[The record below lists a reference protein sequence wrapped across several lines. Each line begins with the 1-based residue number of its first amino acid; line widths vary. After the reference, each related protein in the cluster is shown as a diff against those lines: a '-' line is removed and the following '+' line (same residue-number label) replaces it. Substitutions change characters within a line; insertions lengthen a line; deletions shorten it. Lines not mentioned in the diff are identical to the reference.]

1 MVICWGGLALLG
13 FISKMICRLG
23 LAAARR
29 APLRALRALPAGRA
43 WRAPAVATTTLLL
56 GAPCLQLAHCSTGEE
71 VVTTRTGLR
80 YVDRVIGEGDAPER
94 GATVRVHYVG
104 TLEDGTQFDSS
115 VDRGQPIEF
124 VLGKGMVIRGW
135 RVRIA
140 RARARAGA
148 RGRAPARRGAHARPF
163 HAARTR
169 RDEGIASMRV
179 GGKRSLVIPPS
190 LGYGPR
196 GVGPIPG
203 NATLHFEV
211 ELVGIGDSGI
221 LGQLRRLFGG

>member
-1 MVICWGGLALLG
+1 MG
-13 FISKMICRLG
+13 FISKISKMICRLG

-115 VDRGQPIEF
+115 LDRGQPIEF
-124 VLGKGMVIRGW
+124 ELGKGNVIKGW
-135 RVRIA
+135 
-140 RARARAGA
+140 
-148 RGRAPARRGAHARPF
+148 
-163 HAARTR
+163 
-169 RDEGIASMRV
+169 
-179 GGKRSLVIPPS
+179 
-190 LGYGPR
+190 
-196 GVGPIPG
+196 
-203 NATLHFEV
+203 
-211 ELVGIGDSGI
+211 
-221 LGQLRRLFGG
+221 